1 MMMSLSS
8 FGEENLIAKERA
20 SRHKITRYE
29 FSPIVVDE
37 AVDSSLEATKNTA
50 EVLESTQETNKD
62 DSLEKELIE
71 KLLGKIDE
79 LSTSLAKL
87 QLQFEKQQQEMEAQI
102 TTARND
108 AYKDGLREGEEKIKE
123 QFQSEIQKEK
133 TALIDSAITLGNAM
147 KNSETH
153 LRELEKELSSIAV
166 DIAKEV
172 VAKEVQSD
180 SSAVALALAKEL
192 LGSIANAT
200 DVYLRVNPLD
210 FPNLQESLK
219 DYPKLKIEADNAIT
233 KGGVIINN
241 GGGIIDG
248 TISNRYKT
256 LKQSVLENLKD

>member
-1 MMMSLSS
+1 MTMSLSS
-8 FGEENLIAKERA
+8 FGEENLIAKDRA
-20 SRHKITRYE
+20 SKHKITRYE
-29 FSPIVVDE
+29 FSPIVIDE
-37 AVDSSLEATKNTA
+37 PDSAK
-50 EVLESTQETNKD
+50 ESIIEEQIPQIPKD
-62 DSLEKELIE
+62 DPLEKELIE

-108 AYKDGLREGEEKIKE
+108 AYKDGLRDGEEKIKT
-123 QFQSEIQKEK
+123 QFQDEIQKEK
-133 TALIDSAITLGNAM
+133 TSLIDSAITLGNAM

-153 LRELEKELSSIAV
+153 LRELEKELSGIAV

-172 VAKEVQSD
+172 VAKEVDKD
-180 SSAVALALAKEL
+180 SSAVATALAKEL

-200 DVYLRVNPLD
+200 DIHLRVNPQDLKE
-210 FPNLQESLK
+210 LQEALQ
-219 DYPKLKIEADNAIT
+219 DYPKLKIQADNAIT
-233 KGGVIINN
+233 KGGVIIDN

>member
-20 SRHKITRYE
+20 SKHKITRYE
-29 FSPIVVDE
+29 FSPIVLDE
-37 AVDSSLEATKNTA
+37 VESSSEAPKEIEA
-50 EVLESTQETNKD
+50 EPSQKD
-62 DSLEKELIE
+62 DSLEKELVE

-79 LSTSLAKL
+79 LSTSLAKM
-87 QLQFEKQQQEMEAQI
+87 QMQFEKQQQEMESQI
-102 TTARND
+102 ATARND
-108 AYKDGLREGEEKIKE
+108 AYKDGLRDGEEKIKAE
-123 QFQSEIQKEK
+123 FQNEIQKEK
-133 TALIDSAITLGNAM
+133 NSLIESAITLGTAM

-172 VAKEVQSD
+172 VAKEVESD
-180 SSAVALALAKEL
+180 SSAVATALAKEL

-200 DVYLRVNPLD
+200 DIHIRVNPQDLQS
-210 FPNLQESLK
+210 LQESLK
-219 DYPKLKIEADNAIT
+219 DYPKLKIQADNAIT
-233 KGGVIINN
+233 KGGLIINN

-248 TISNRYKT
+248 SISNRYKT